1 MITTTTN
8 PIQCAMENNPIL
20 YRKEIKST
28 RYLPKGWYFFFPILS
43 PPPTPRPRFDAAADG
58 GQAHSPQVGR
68 AARGHTSPQSG
79 AAKRQLCLSLRW
91 RAYLHKWALG
101 RAPLSLQCAPP
112 PASKRWSPGNC
123 PAPIFVRAEPQLST
137 NAQFWGSPFKLSNT
151 LASPNRSRYAATLF
165 KPTVARLPPQVG
177 VWEGALIPT
186 MRPASGIQAVVARQ
200 LSGSHLRAGGAAD
213 VPSDEIFLGSPI

>member
-123 PAPIFVRAEPQLST
+123 PAPIFVRAEPQMSPPMKSFWEARFSDGNPPASIKRWLSPYLIIYIAHPT
-137 NAQFWGSPFKLSNT
+137 HATTSPSLSAHT
-151 LASPNRSRYAATLF
+151 STAVCR
-165 KPTVARLPPQVG
+165 ARLHTRLSRRPIAHG
-177 VWEGALIPT
+177 SRGGTTHTALG
-186 MRPASGIQAVVARQ
+186 MVAPYRV
-200 LSGSHLRAGGAAD
+200 RA
-213 VPSDEIFLGSPI
+213 